1 MSLSQNH
8 FDVVVLGGGT
18 AGELAAAELAH
29 AGRDVALVENRL
41 VGGESP
47 YFACVPSKSL
57 LLSAR
62 RGETWEL
69 AVARRDEVTGN
80 LDDGRAVARLAE
92 AGVTVLR
99 GWGRITGPGVLD
111 VDGAR
116 YRFTDLVVSTGSEPA
131 VPAVEGLADVPV
143 WTSDEAL
150 TVPDLPRRLVVLG
163 GGPVGCEMAQVYAAF
178 GSAVTVVEASGRL
191 LTAEAPFAGEILAD
205 ALRRMGV
212 DLRLGAEP
220 ARVERGPGGLRLW
233 LSDGGV
239 LEADRVLVAAGRRP
253 RVEGLG
259 LETLGLAVQPGRPLP
274 VDATCHVHPL
284 GSSSFTTE
292 TRVLNVPRP
301 GEPAETEM
309 RLPNGMAPET
319 VHPNG
324 TSAGTH
330 AVDAGTGHPNGT
342 ATATRQP
349 DAVGAG
355 TQHAE
360 AMDGAVEPSEPA
372 DGGMGHPDVADGG
385 MRHPDGVENVMGHPG
400 GGGVWAAGDVTGVA
414 RTTHA
419 ARYQARVVVA
429 NVLGKHR
436 EADYRAIPRVV
447 YTAPTVYAVGVSPV
461 LAEQA
466 GLRLISA
473 GFDLSGTAR
482 AAVDADDRGRV
493 ELYADADR
501 GLLVGAAAVGPYA
514 EEWMSEIAL
523 AIRAE
528 TPLSLLTD
536 VVHAFPTFGEA
547 VEAPLRELAGRL

>member
-1 MSLSQNH
+1 MSQNH

-18 AGELAAAELAH
+18 AGEHVAAGLAAA
-29 AGRDVALVENRL
+29 GRVVALVENRL

-69 AVARRDEVTGN
+69 ALARRDEVTGH
-80 LDDGRAVARLAE
+80 LDDDRAVTRMAA

-99 GWGRITGPGVLD
+99 GWGRVTGPGALD
-111 VDGAR
+111 VDGTCF
-116 YRFTDLVVSTGSEPA
+116 RFTDLVVSTGSEPA
-131 VPAVEGLADVPV
+131 VPDVEGLADVPA

-150 TVPDLPRRLVVLG
+150 TVPDLPRRLIILG
-163 GGPVGCEMAQVYAAF
+163 GGPVGCEMAQVYSAF

-191 LTAEAPFAGEILAD
+191 LAAEAPFAGEILAGV
-205 ALRRMGV
+205 LRRAGV
-212 DLRLGAEP
+212 DLRLGARP
-220 ARVERGPGGLRLW
+220 ARIERGPVGLRLW

-239 LEADRVLVAAGRRP
+239 VEADRVLVAAGRRP

-259 LETLGLAVQPGRPLP
+259 LENLGVAVQAGRPLP
-274 VDATCHVHPL
+274 VDETCHVVRTGGAGASGASGAP
-284 GSSSFTTE
+284 E
-292 TRVLNVPRP
+292 P
-301 GEPAETEM
+301 GAEDAAEGPESDEDGPADAAAAETDLEF
-309 RLPNGMAPET
+309 
-319 VHPNG
+319 
-324 TSAGTH
+324 
-330 AVDAGTGHPNGT
+330 
-342 ATATRQP
+342 
-349 DAVGAG
+349 
-355 TQHAE
+355 
-360 AMDGAVEPSEPA
+360 
-372 DGGMGHPDVADGG
+372 
-385 MRHPDGVENVMGHPG
+385 

-436 EADYRAIPRVV
+436 AADYRAIPRVV
-447 YTAPTVYAVGVSPV
+447 YTAPTVYAVGISPV
-461 LAEQA
+461 EAERA
-466 GLRLISA
+466 GMNLIRA
-473 GFDLSGTAR
+473 GCDLSATAR
-482 AAVDADDRGRV
+482 AAVEAEDRGRV
-493 ELYADADR
+493 ELYADGER
-501 GLLVGAAAVGPYA
+501 GLLVGAAAVGLYA

-547 VEAPLRELAGRL
+547 VEAPLRALAARL